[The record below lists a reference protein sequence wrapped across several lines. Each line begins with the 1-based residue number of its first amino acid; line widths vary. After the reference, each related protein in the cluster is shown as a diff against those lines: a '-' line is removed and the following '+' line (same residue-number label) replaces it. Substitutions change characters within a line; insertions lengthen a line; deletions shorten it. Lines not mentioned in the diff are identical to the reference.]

1 MIDMKKIIFFS
12 LFSTALFLVPACND
26 DDKDDKK
33 VTVTHVTLNKTE
45 ITMLLGGDNFILSE
59 VVIPS
64 NATDKTVTWASD
76 YPEIASVNNGVVTA
90 QSVGDAIITIKTND
104 GNKTANCKV
113 TVFGCDEQT
122 SQNIPRVLGVCD
134 GWIRNEK
141 NLITNFYSMY
151 QPEVVYIKVWDDG
164 ERYPYL
170 MWFFAWAYTF
180 ENTPLG
186 DYPGFPGSD
195 AIFLARAKSIEG
207 PWEIYSQKHDTG
219 EKFWDKSQNPYYW
232 YPVLTCQDVWYDDYH
247 VGDPSVIYKDG
258 VFYMAYSA
266 MGCDVDGIPGHLSE
280 DTDGSSSCIMGA
292 TSTDGIHWTRS
303 SAPLLI
309 WEGEKGFDEKN
320 NYANY
325 FGGHQRPSILYEDG
339 KWKMW
344 YDVRFNRLGYAENEG
359 DFMNPNDWNEI
370 HSGRNP
376 IMWAVDFD
384 VIKLG
389 DTYYAYGDPYIDWYN
404 IVDKTLNVY
413 PDDPSRW
420 STRQIV
426 EYQSKDGLNW
436 KVTGWFHPDTDYDA
450 IQIPQVFHDEKDDRV
465 CIFYATQRGKRYT
478 SWYDWRWD
486 NIRMMYRYLK

>member
-1 MIDMKKIIFFS
+1 MMKTRIISFAYILISVTCISGCKGKSVVLTDISVFPTEILLEYEGTPVSQQITVTTIPENMTDVSIKWFSGNHSVATVSPTGLVTSASVGSTNIKVLVNDQKSKI
-12 LFSTALFLVPACND
+12 VP
-26 DDKDDKK
+26 
-33 VTVTHVTLNKTE
+33 VTVT
-45 ITMLLGGDNFILSE
+45 GSE
-59 VVIPS
+59 EP
-64 NATDKTVTWASD
+64 KPP
-76 YPEIASVNNGVVTA
+76 PEI
-90 QSVGDAIITIKTND
+90 
-104 GNKTANCKV
+104 
-113 TVFGCDEQT
+113 
-122 SQNIPRVLGVCD
+122 PHVLGARE

-151 QPEVVYIKVWDDG
+151 QPEVVYIKAWDDG

-170 MWFFAWAYTF
+170 MWFFAWAYTL
-180 ENTPLG
+180 ENNPSG
-186 DYPGFPGSD
+186 NYPGFPGSD

-219 EKFWDKSQNPYYW
+219 EKFWDKTQNPYHW

-258 VFYMAYSA
+258 IFYMAYSA
-266 MGCDVDGIPGHLSE
+266 MGCDEDGIPGHLSI

-309 WEGEKGFDEKN
+309 WEGEMGFNEKN
-320 NYANY
+320 DYANY
-325 FGGHQRPSILYEDG
+325 FGGHQRPGILYEDG

-359 DFMNPNDWNEI
+359 DFMNPNHWNEI
-370 HSGRNP
+370 HSGKNP

-384 VIKLG
+384 VVKLG
-389 DTYYAYGDPYIDWYN
+389 DTYYGYGDPYLSWYGIIDET
-404 IVDKTLNVY
+404 IKSY

-420 STRQIV
+420 TERQIV

-436 KVTGWFHPDTDYDA
+436 QVTGWFRPDTGYDA
-450 IQIPQVFHDEKDDRV
+450 NQIPQVFHDEKNNRV